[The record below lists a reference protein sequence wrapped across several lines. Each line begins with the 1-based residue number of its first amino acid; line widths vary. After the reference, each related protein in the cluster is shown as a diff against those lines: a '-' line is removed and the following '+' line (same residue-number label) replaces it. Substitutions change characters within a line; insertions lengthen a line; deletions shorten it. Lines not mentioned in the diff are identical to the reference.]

1 MSEKFRTLILTN
13 TLYGLIALIPVA
25 IVVVSIVQLLKLL
38 DQVAKPLTLDSR
50 LSAAA
55 VLVVGVV
62 VLIVVS
68 FVLGSIIQTRLGSI
82 TFDAI
87 EKKLLKR
94 LPFYEPIA
102 NILRGVAHNSAGY
115 QPALITLYGPGTA
128 VFGLLMEENDNDTVT
143 VFVPSAPTMAVGL
156 VHVVRRDRVTP
167 LKASLADISGCLSEW
182 GVGSRKLLS
191 SS

>member
-1 MSEKFRTLILTN
+1 MSEKFRTLIVTN

-25 IVVVSIVQLLKLL
+25 LVVVLIVQLLKLL
-38 DQVAKPLTLDSR
+38 DQVARPLTLDSR
-50 LSAAA
+50 LSAAL
-55 VLVVGVV
+55 VLVIGLV
-62 VLIVVS
+62 VLIIVS
-68 FVLGSIIQTRLGSI
+68 FVLGSVIQTRLGSI

-102 NILRGVAHNSAGY
+102 SILRGVAHKTAGY

-128 VFGLLMEENDNDTVT
+128 VFGLVMEENDNDTVT

-191 SS
+191 RS